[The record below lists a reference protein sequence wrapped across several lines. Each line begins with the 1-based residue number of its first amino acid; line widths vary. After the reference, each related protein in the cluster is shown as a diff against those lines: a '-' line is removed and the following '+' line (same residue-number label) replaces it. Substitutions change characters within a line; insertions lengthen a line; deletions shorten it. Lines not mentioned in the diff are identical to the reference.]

1 MRHAPGRP
9 RASFASVL
17 MMVDGGELRSA
28 PHAVRQGAP
37 AREAMPQKSTTRQ
50 AHGPK
55 IVLKFRGIAL
65 NKRWKFFL
73 HGTSKKSAARAGGIA
88 ALAEIPGKDSQGKIS
103 EVAQR

>member
-1 MRHAPGRP
+1 MLHAPGRP
-9 RASFASVL
+9 RASFASLL

-65 NKRWKFFL
+65 NKRWKFFCTARAKNRPR
-73 HGTSKKSAARAGGIA
+73 GSAASPHSAKFP
-88 ALAEIPGKDSQGKIS
+88 EKIRK
-103 EVAQR
+103 ERFQRE